1 MMKEWKD
8 PLDDQKVLVKNYKD
22 SVERLTGEKRDA
34 KTALDEAEAALVGD
48 ENNQEKIDTK
58 NAA

>member
-1 MMKEWKD
+1 M
-8 PLDDQKVLVKNYKD
+8 DDQKELVKNYKD
-22 SVERLTGEKRDA
+22 AVERLTGEKEEL

-48 ENNQEKIDTK
+48 ENNQQKIDTK